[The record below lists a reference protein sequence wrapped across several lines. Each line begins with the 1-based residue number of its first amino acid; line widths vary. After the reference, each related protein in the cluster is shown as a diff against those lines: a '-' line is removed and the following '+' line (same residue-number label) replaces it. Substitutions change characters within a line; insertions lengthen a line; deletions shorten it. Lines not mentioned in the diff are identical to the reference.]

1 MCCHH
6 IKSEPRSQ
14 TFTLHA
20 RPNPICA
27 VDYVKL
33 QSHWS
38 SNDPEK
44 AFLSID
50 IATFLVCARKLICSL
65 AFLKFFLAN
74 SAKQFFAE
82 FARKLF
88 FFFRYFMFQVENLH
102 SLFSLFL
109 YSCVSASSEGQEV
122 GCAAALSSGRY
133 GRSNSRF
140 LVGES
145 CPVEESFQATQYLP
159 FLFLSEVGRRQAWQ

>member
-1 MCCHH
+1 MCGGLR
-6 IKSEPRSQ
+6 KTPVSLVVRRVRK
-14 TFTLHA
+14 T
-20 RPNPICA
+20 
-27 VDYVKL
+27 
-33 QSHWS
+33 
-38 SNDPEK
+38 
-44 AFLSID
+44 FLSVD
-50 IATFLVCARKLICSL
+50 IVSCLVCVQNLICSL
-65 AFLKFFLAN
+65 AVLKIFLAN

-109 YSCVSASSEGQEV
+109 YLPCVSASSER
-122 GCAAALSSGRY
+122 AAALSSGRY

-140 LVGES
+140 LVGDS